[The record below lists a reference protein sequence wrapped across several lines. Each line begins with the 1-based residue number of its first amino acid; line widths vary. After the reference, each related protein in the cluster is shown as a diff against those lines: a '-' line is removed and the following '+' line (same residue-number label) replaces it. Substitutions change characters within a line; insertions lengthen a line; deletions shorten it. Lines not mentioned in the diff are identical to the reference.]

1 MNNKKKFAFL
11 SVTLASMLVFSACN
25 KPAETTKP
33 ESTTSAQPTE
43 TTQSVAPSESSP
55 TSVAPT
61 TSSTNPPSSSSS
73 SSSSTSVAPT
83 VVSIAVN
90 LDNVKTAYTRGEAL
104 NLTGLVVTGTFSD
117 GTSRAV
123 RSYTTNPA
131 NGTVLNEVGEKDIVV
146 TYKEVTTSFKVTV
159 ANQKFTVKFV
169 VNGQEVQ
176 SGEVEDGQL
185 AVYNGETPTKAADAN
200 AVKYRF
206 KGWDKDLNQPITQN
220 TTFTAVFAEYAASQ
234 SVDNFEAYA
243 SNGDMADAW
252 TVEAYKN
259 NAWGATTAAVSIGSK
274 AKEGNK
280 AMRFDAWENGV
291 GFRFLKHNEVGAFSK
306 SANAIKFHMQVPSIN
321 TVKIIIKGKATI
333 MGQEQTPSFTYE
345 FHPTTNE
352 YVEYVV
358 PLADDAWQLWGEAGK
373 TIKTAA
379 DMIGAHVDDIPNY
392 ITDVGFFVQGS
403 DGGSNLPFFMFAD
416 DIKFVTLDEPV
427 AKSEVETMG
436 QYTRYTGLLN
446 NGYTVKVELG
456 ANGAATATILDAP
469 QQQVI
474 QGNVAIDANKNM
486 TFTSADNGASLV
498 YKAALKNGGQSMK
511 FVQASG
517 QMAEA
522 VTNVDLNA
530 VQVVD
535 NFEQYTEDG
544 LAYYESNKDV
554 NNRKGCRGAYYSEY
568 YSGSASDSSP
578 WGGEKWNLLRGSGD
592 QLKLKNDNG
601 GHNGSKNYLCVKHSK
616 TVAMRYMQWGLFD
629 GTAEQNNF
637 RGSKF
642 SFWAK
647 TNGLVNNF
655 KVSLYSQSAPTNA
668 TKDQYVKYV
677 QANPTA
683 AIGQWTHFECD
694 LNPNVAYYGYMIF
707 TEKNKDLN
715 ADQAW
720 LYIDDVE
727 VYTANPYAQYVPPVQ
742 YAELKNGQVFFA
754 NVMGYASTTLTIKKN
769 NTFDFFFPSY
779 NNLTLTGTYTQEEDQ
794 VTFDFGETYGKL
806 VAQLNQEG
814 NKLTKVSATSAIEA
828 FGNLVFDEM
837 DVLDNAEGYTESG
850 KMYYQGNKDV
860 NNRSGARGAYYCDYY
875 GGGSSSTVGGNGWDL
890 MGGSGDQL
898 SLETSIAHS
907 GNNSLKMKRNKS
919 NAMRYMTWGLFDG
932 SAKGHTGVNYF
943 SYWVKNPNATALT
956 VKTSVYYQA
965 TVTASTQGSNRA
977 YVEAQIPA
985 NSDWTQVIIPL
996 DPAKTYYGVAY
1007 VPATVSGGGAA
1018 DYFYVDDAM
1027 FYSEEMNIA
1036 APFLAVKGLEMSGA
1050 LANGAP
1056 ASITLGEQGKCK
1068 LTCAALGGSLDA
1080 TFTLIGNK
1088 MTITVP
1094 PFQGGEKTVITGT
1107 YAPSDQAGVV
1117 TFTVI
1122 STTGEMAAYLPA
1134 NTVFQGSIA

>member
-176 SGEVEDGQL
+176 SGEVEEGQK
-185 AVYNGETPTKAADAN
+185 AVYNGEEPTKAADAN

-220 TTFTAVFAEYAASQ
+220 TTFNAVFAEYAAEQ
-234 SVDNFEAYA
+234 VVDNFESYEANA
-243 SNGDMADAW
+243 DMADAW

-259 NAWGATTAAVSIGSK
+259 NAWGETTASVVIGSK

-280 AMRFDAWENGV
+280 ALRFNAWENNV

-321 TVKIIIKGKATI
+321 TVKVILKGKATI
-333 MGQEQTPSFTYE
+333 NGQEQAPSFTYE
-345 FHPTTNE
+345 FHPATNE

-392 ITDVGFFVQGS
+392 ITDVGFFVQGN

-474 QGNVAIDANKNM
+474 QGNVAIDAQKNM

-707 TEKNKDLN
+707 TEKNTNLN

-727 VYTANPYAQYVPPVQ
+727 VYTANPYATYVPPEPPVQ
-742 YAELKNGQVFFA
+742 NKELVAGNAYLGKVNGLINATLRIKNATEVSLAAPGLGMQLDGTYSISADELTMVIGGATYKATISEELDKLTFVSVDGSNQVAGALNNLSFDIIRGE
-754 NVMGYASTTLTIKKN
+754 NVESYTETGRTIKKGDEDESKN
-769 NTFDFFFPSY
+769 SGSSGAFYIDIYKDNASVTSPVGGSKWD
-779 NNLTLTGTYTQEEDQ
+779 LTGSGAGATLNKEDAAEGSQSLKLLNSGYGNMRYIQWGLYKGTAKAMTGMTSFSVYLKNYSADTTQ
-794 VTFDFGETYGKL
+794 
-806 VAQLNQEG
+806 
-814 NKLTKVSATSAIEA
+814 KVKIMAYK
-828 FGNLVFDEM
+828 VQK
-837 DVLDNAEGYTESG
+837 VDNAHQGADYRTEKEVTLEAGQDWTKYTVTLDAS
-850 KMYYQGNKDV
+850 KTYYGFALLINSKWNQK
-860 NNRSGARGAYYCDYY
+860 DYY
-875 GGGSSSTVGGNGWDL
+875 VGADAMCFSNVENDPSLNFYAKQGLALSGTITAGAASMTFGQNGAITLHNEMLGGDL
-890 MGGSGDQL
+890 AGTYEM
-898 SLETSIAHS
+898 
-907 GNNSLKMKRNKS
+907 
-919 NAMRYMTWGLFDG
+919 AMD
-932 SAKGHTGVNYF
+932 GVNQMM
-943 SYWVKNPNATALT
+943 T
-956 VKTSVYYQA
+956 VKTS
-965 TVTASTQGSNRA
+965 
-977 YVEAQIPA
+977 
-985 NSDWTQVIIPL
+985 
-996 DPAKTYYGVAY
+996 
-1007 VPATVSGGGAA
+1007 
-1018 DYFYVDDAM
+1018 M
-1027 FYSEEMNIA
+1027 
-1036 APFLAVKGLEMSGA
+1036 
-1050 LANGAP
+1050 
-1056 ASITLGEQGKCK
+1056 
-1068 LTCAALGGSLDA
+1068 
-1080 TFTLIGNK
+1080 GN
-1088 MTITVP
+1088 
-1094 PFQGGEKTVITGT
+1094 ITGT
-1107 YAPSDQAGVV
+1107 YSVNLAGIV
-1117 TFTVI
+1117 TLTITEV
-1122 STTGEMAAYLPA
+1122 TGGLAQGVNVGAVLA
-1134 NTVFQGSIA
+1134 NAN